1 MNSPIQEPDGFAQFS
16 VEAQPEMAEETAA
29 SQSIFPSFPVPNT
42 IPALWDVS
50 ELLFT
55 GNF

>member
-1 MNSPIQEPDGFAQFS
+1 MNSPIQEPEDFTQTPL
-16 VEAQPEMAEETAA
+16 EAQPEVAEEVAA

-50 ELLFT
+50 ELL
-55 GNF
+55 